1 MWTCCALQMHSSE
14 HRHFLFLPY
23 GALTGR
29 GAKDLLICVV
39 WCEVVHF
46 MGHWPQ
52 SGISG
57 WKEERAANLRYCHTA
72 LSKVAVSDVAF
83 PIFIFELTGPLESLK
98 KAVGTCTDTQATSHV
113 GLLCT

>member
-1 MWTCCALQMHSSE
+1 MWTCCALQKHSSE
-14 HRHFLFLPY
+14 HRHFLFLSY

-29 GAKDLLICVV
+29 GAKDILIWVV

-57 WKEERAANLRYCHTA
+57 
-72 LSKVAVSDVAF
+72 
-83 PIFIFELTGPLESLK
+83 
-98 KAVGTCTDTQATSHV
+98 
-113 GLLCT
+113 